1 MQASQVKNTQN
12 GSAAIGNQTEMYSE
26 DGAETENLEKNMS
39 KEGTSKKDILK
50 KELAG
55 KNILLAEDNEINM
68 EIAEFYLTDYG
79 ASVDQAWNGQEA
91 SEKVAKAPPGTYDII
106 LMDVMMPV
114 MDGLTATRKIRAME
128 SSDIGAIPI
137 LAMTAQSTA
146 ESYEECRE
154 AGMTGYLTKPINPE
168 VMVKEILR
176 VCEVCKDQ

>member
-1 MQASQVKNTQN
+1 
-12 GSAAIGNQTEMYSE
+12 
-26 DGAETENLEKNMS
+26 
-39 KEGTSKKDILK
+39 
-50 KELAG
+50 
-55 KNILLAEDNEINM
+55 
-68 EIAEFYLTDYG
+68 
-79 ASVDQAWNGQEA
+79 
-91 SEKVAKAPPGTYDII
+91 
-106 LMDVMMPV
+106 MDVMMPV

>member
-1 MQASQVKNTQN
+1 
-12 GSAAIGNQTEMYSE
+12 
-26 DGAETENLEKNMS
+26 
-39 KEGTSKKDILK
+39 
-50 KELAG
+50 
-55 KNILLAEDNEINM
+55 M

-128 SSDIGAIPI
+128 SSDVGAIPI

-176 VCEVCKDQ
+176 VCKIKVCKDQ